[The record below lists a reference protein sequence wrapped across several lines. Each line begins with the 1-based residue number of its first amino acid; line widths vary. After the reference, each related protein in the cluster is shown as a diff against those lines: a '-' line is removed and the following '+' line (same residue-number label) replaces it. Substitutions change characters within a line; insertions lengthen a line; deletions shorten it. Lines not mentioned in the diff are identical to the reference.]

1 MFQNENY
8 TIHVSSGGALLIMG
22 STERLPPERGALLGF
37 SVYGRVEKFAVSV
50 CLRFTELHLK
60 LKEITAKSK

>member
-8 TIHVSSGGALLIMG
+8 TIHVSSGGTPYNG
-22 STERLPPERGALLGF
+22 SYGEAPPERGALLGF

-50 CLRFTELHLK
+50 CLRFTEIHLK